1 MQTSTHSPPSP
12 TFPVRVLVVGGAGYI
27 GSHMVKHLLR
37 QGCNVVTYDNLSTG
51 YRDAVLGGEF
61 VLGDLADK
69 AALETLFGTHR
80 FDGVMHFAS
89 CIQVGE
95 SVIEPARYYE
105 NNVTNTLN
113 LLNIMVKH
121 QVRCFIFSSTAAVYG
136 EPQYVPIDEAHPK
149 APINPYGRSKWMVEQ
164 ILEDYDRAYGL
175 KSIALRYFNAA
186 GADPDGQLGERHEPE
201 THLIPLVLQAASGR
215 RPHISVF
222 GRDYDTPDGTCI
234 RDYIHVT
241 DLCGAHWL
249 ALQELMSGSNSA
261 AYNLGN
267 GQGFSVQQV
276 IDAARQATGGDIR
289 TNDGTR
295 REGDPARLVAD
306 ASVARAELGWQPVR
320 FELETIIEDSGVG
333 KKEPLLNLIT
343 CRPCSPSPKTSTTT
357 ANSWRRSPGRTS
369 RYATSKL
376 TWASPGPSSSQSR

>member
-1 MQTSTHSPPSP
+1 MQTSAHTPTSSIPPL
-12 TFPVRVLVVGGAGYI
+12 RVLVVGGAGYI

-37 QGCNVVTYDNLSTG
+37 QGCDVVTFDNLSTG

-61 VLGDLADK
+61 MLGDLADQT
-69 AALETLFGTHR
+69 ALEPLFNTQR

-89 CIQVGE
+89 FIQVGE
-95 SVIEPARYYE
+95 SVKEPAKYYE

-113 LLNIMVKH
+113 LLNAMVKH
-121 QVRCFIFSSTAAVYG
+121 NVKRFIFSSTAAVYG

-149 APINPYGRSKWMVEQ
+149 APITPYGKTKWMVEQ

-201 THLIPLVLQAASGR
+201 THLIPLVLQATSGR
-215 RPHISVF
+215 RPHISVY

-241 DLCGAHWL
+241 DLCDAHWL
-249 ALQELMSGSNSA
+249 ALQKLLSGSYSA

-276 IDAARQATGGDIR
+276 IDSARHISGREIPVRHAQ
-289 TNDGTR
+289 R
-295 REGDPARLVAD
+295 REGDPARLIAD
-306 ASVARAELGWQPVR
+306 SSKARMELGWQPR
-320 FELETIIEDSGVG
+320 LHNLDTIITHAWTWEQKQLGVLG
-333 KKEPLLNLIT
+333 AQE
-343 CRPCSPSPKTSTTT
+343 
-357 ANSWRRSPGRTS
+357 
-369 RYATSKL
+369 
-376 TWASPGPSSSQSR
+376 

>member
-1 MQTSTHSPPSP
+1 
-12 TFPVRVLVVGGAGYI
+12 VGGAGYI

-37 QGCNVVTYDNLSTG
+37 QGCHVVTYDNLSTG

-69 AALETLFGTHR
+69 AALETLFSTHR

-89 CIQVGE
+89 YMQVGE
-95 SVIEPARYYE
+95 SVIQPARYYE

-113 LLNIMVKH
+113 LLNAMVQH
-121 QVRCFIFSSTAAVYG
+121 NVERFIFSSSAAVYG

-149 APINPYGRSKWMVEQ
+149 VPINPYGRSKWMVEQ

-186 GADPDGQLGERHEPE
+186 GADPDGQLGERHDPE

-215 RPHISVF
+215 RPHISVY
-222 GRDYDTPDGTCI
+222 GSDYDTPDGTCI
-234 RDYIHVT
+234 RDYIHVA
-241 DLCGAHWL
+241 DLCEAHWL
-249 ALQELMSGSNSA
+249 ALQKLLSGSDSG

-276 IDAARQATGGDIR
+276 IDTAQAVTGRAIKIA
-289 TNDGTR
+289 NAPR

-306 ASVARAELGWQPVR
+306 STSARIALNWQPAR
-320 FELETIIEDSGVG
+320 FALKMIIEDAWRW
-333 KKEPLLNLIT
+333 EE
-343 CRPCSPSPKTSTTT
+343 KT
-357 ANSWRRSPGRTS
+357 AQLPIH
-369 RYATSKL
+369 A
-376 TWASPGPSSSQSR
+376 